1 MSHCCK
7 PESNCVCCNKTRV
20 KAPWDNCLDAC
31 GKDISANKLCK
42 KPEPDLPVAIIIAI
56 FSFFTC
62 SKCFT

>member
-42 KPEPDLPVAIIIAI
+42 KPVFLPKNSTMAQY
-56 FSFFTC
+56 
-62 SKCFT
+62 